1 LSVKELY
8 CYIDVFFT
16 KKFPVF
22 LILLNYSLIQKV
34 MCMMNNSIQPNF
46 RGLSGF
52 YKKNNRKYSF
62 AIKKPES
69 ALEVVKGENGKYT
82 LTFYKRSSFEN
93 KTSKVIKDVQDLEID
108 EITERSGIIVDSD
121 KTFNMKNIIGEDV
134 FVELGK
140 KAKIIVDKMENAT
153 VIIQNNIL
161 NNDKRA
167 EIRDAKN
174 IIIHNSHS
182 DNQVNIDAKDLILS
196 NSNVN
201 ERISLKA
208 RFINAIFN
216 SEKFDMLM

>member
-1 LSVKELY
+1 
-8 CYIDVFFT
+8 
-16 KKFPVF
+16 
-22 LILLNYSLIQKV
+22 
-34 MCMMNNSIQPNF
+34 MMNNSIQPNF